1 MIRSKLAR
9 VCIGL
14 VAALIVAS
22 CRAEGIP
29 LPPFTTICGGT
40 AADFGYAG
48 RNDVP
53 TVAWF
58 AAPPK
63 APRVGNNLLVR
74 ITPQTQAFL
83 VPIGTPSDADM
94 FVVPFSFKATETQKE
109 FGVQVERI
117 FRQAWDLDHQIPVG
131 HFYARF
137 LLSSPGSRE
146 LISPSDMTA
155 TPTQNSSWEHLLEF
169 LRLETSNIEA
179 ERRGWKAS
187 KTISFLKP
195 VDGQMPL
202 MGSILIYNK
211 ENRKVLC
218 FVAEDWPEAL
228 VEGQIGA
235 CLAALYGYVGPE
247 LDYNTEVEQENI
259 IKYPKLEDCSSA
271 MQAETEKLK

>member
-1 MIRSKLAR
+1 MIKSKLSS
-9 VCIGL
+9 VGIGL
-14 VAALIVAS
+14 VATLIVGS
-22 CRAEGIP
+22 CRADTIS
-29 LPPFTTICGGT
+29 LPPFATICGGT
-40 AADFGYAG
+40 AAHFAYAG

-53 TVAWF
+53 TIAWF

-83 VPIGTPSDADM
+83 VPIGTPTDADIL
-94 FVVPFSFKATETQKE
+94 VVPFSFKATETQKE

-117 FRQAWDLDHQIPVG
+117 FPQAWALDHQLPVG
-131 HFYARF
+131 HFYARS
-137 LLSSPGSRE
+137 LLSSPRSKE
-146 LISPSDMTA
+146 FNSPSDITA
-155 TPTQNSSWEHLLEF
+155 SPTRNSSWEHLLEF
-169 LRLETSNIEA
+169 LRMETSNIEA
-179 ERRGWKAS
+179 ERKGWKAS

-195 VDGQMPL
+195 IDGQMPL

-211 ENRKVLC
+211 EKRKVLC

-247 LDYNTEVEQENI
+247 LDYNTEVEWENI
-259 IKYPKLEDCSSA
+259 IKYQKLEDCSRAIQTES
-271 MQAETEKLK
+271 EKLN